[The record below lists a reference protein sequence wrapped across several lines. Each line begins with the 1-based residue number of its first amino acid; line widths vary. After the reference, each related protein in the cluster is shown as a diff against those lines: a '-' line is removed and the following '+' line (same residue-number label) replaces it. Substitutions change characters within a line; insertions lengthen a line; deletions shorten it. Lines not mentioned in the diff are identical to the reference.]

1 MLLKCIDIFSRWILR
16 NLYCTV
22 IVSFDWCRC
31 ISKERGTYKAI
42 IINGVDVLLLGDHV
56 TKATTS
62 GVFKGN
68 ARCLGTQDSINVV
81 PVVELVVETFGNVDG
96 S

>member
-1 MLLKCIDIFSRWILR
+1 MYR
-16 NLYCTV
+16 
-22 IVSFDWCRC
+22 
-31 ISKERGTYKAI
+31 ERERRGIYKAI

-62 GVFKGN
+62 RVFKGN
-68 ARCLGTQDSINVV
+68 ARRLGTQDSVNVV
-81 PVVELVVETFGNVDG
+81 PVIELVVKPCRDVDG